1 VQASVT
7 NSETLPGDALN
18 PGGIQT
24 AGVRMVPVL
33 GGKYKVWTKCM
44 GHGPVKVLLLHSG
57 PGASHEYLETMES
70 FLPAAGIEMYY
81 YDQLG
86 CNFSDH
92 PKDPSLWTLERY
104 CEEVE
109 EVRRGLGLDHFVL
122 YGHSWGV
129 VLAIEYALKYQQH
142 LRGLV
147 LSNMTAG
154 VTAYLKY
161 AGIFKQQLLAP
172 SDLARLEQLDASQNF
187 DSPEYTS
194 LMMDKL
200 YPQIICRTKP
210 WPNALDRIFQHLNED
225 VYVEMQGRR

>member
-7 NSETLPGDALN
+7 NSEILPGDALN

-24 AGVRMVPVL
+24 AGVHMVPVV
-33 GGKYKVWTKCM
+33 GGKYKVWTKRV
-44 GHGPVKVLLLHSG
+44 GHGPLKVLLLHGG
-57 PGASHEYLETMES
+57 PGASHEYLEAMES
-70 FLPAAGIEMYY
+70 FLPAAGIEMCY

-109 EVRRGLGLDHFVL
+109 EVRRGLGLENFVL
-122 YGHSWGV
+122 SGHSWGV

-147 LSNMTAG
+147 LSNMIAG

-161 AGIFKQQLLAP
+161 AGVLRGAETPRFRRSSVI
-172 SDLARLEQLDASQNF
+172 
-187 DSPEYTS
+187 TS
-194 LMMDKL
+194 LH
-200 YPQIICRTKP
+200 PARCRAARATTLP
-210 WPNALDRIFQHLNED
+210 AAVRPRA
-225 VYVEMQGRR
+225 